1 MSGRG
6 YLIELNLKKM
16 YTPVSMKL
24 SWKTAKQS
32 PIYTRNLPVLNEKIK
47 PLWTGTWEEKKMYW
61 REDLKVNYKIELNKK
76 KIYQFYNTFHWDH

>member
-1 MSGRG
+1 
-6 YLIELNLKKM
+6 M

-47 PLWTGTWEEKKMYW
+47 PLWTGTWEEKKKMYW
-61 REDLKVNYKIELNKK
+61 REDLKVNYKIELNK
-76 KIYQFYNTFHWDH
+76 IEIPVLQYFPLRPLGTSLLGMF